1 MHHHAAMKRFVITAL
16 CALPLVLSAQV
27 LNKPKIATTPWAT
40 GLNEPVSLANCG
52 DTRLFVV
59 EKDGLIRIIS
69 DSMTVVQRPFLD
81 ISGPVNS
88 AGNEQGL
95 LGLAFEA
102 NYLDSGY
109 FYVYYISGGGNGNSR
124 ISRFR
129 VSSDPDSA
137 DVASEQVVYE
147 WPQPYGNHNGGNI
160 LFGPDG
166 YLYIGFGDGGSAN
179 DPPQN
184 GQDLTEP
191 LGDMIRIDVSQ
202 HNDTFLIPPTNPW
215 INHGDTLPEIWAS
228 GLRNP
233 WRWSFDR
240 LTGDLWIGDVGQYD
254 WEEVDF
260 WPAGDNSGPNFGWRC
275 REGNVANPGVTQS
288 NCLGAGAYDGPVSV
302 HGHAAPTNWC
312 SITGGFVYRGSR
324 YPHLYGHYVF
334 VDYCAGDFV
343 TYGAGTTNDVDT
355 LLLTNTGGYAAF
367 GEDHE
372 GELYVANQ
380 QNGQVRKLFDPCPMS
395 EPLITNDG
403 YTLTATDGNSY
414 QWYLNGAVIPGA
426 TEASY
431 VPEVGGDYQV
441 RVNFSTLCNL
451 ISDTLIF
458 IATGVDERTVS
469 GLALFPQPAKDR
481 VIIERAYAND
491 VAGLSVFDAVG
502 RMVFTATWTKGQ
514 RQMEVDVATFP
525 VGSYVVRLE
534 SVGTGTPVSAPLIIA
549 R

>member
-1 MHHHAAMKRFVITAL
+1 MRPFAIAFAL
-16 CALPLVLSAQV
+16 TLPMVLSAQV

-59 EKDGLIRIIS
+59 EKDGRIRIIS
-69 DSMTVVQRPFLD
+69 DSLTVVQRPFLD

-95 LGLAFEA
+95 LGLAFEPS
-102 NYLDSGY
+102 YLDSGY
-109 FYVYYISGGGNGNSR
+109 FYVYYISGGGNGSSR
-124 ISRFR
+124 ISRFH
-129 VSSDPDSA
+129 VSNDPDSA
-137 DVASEQVVYE
+137 DVASEQVLYE

-160 LFGPDG
+160 MFGPDG

-179 DPPQN
+179 DPPDN
-184 GQDLTEP
+184 GQDLTDP
-191 LGDMIRIDVSQ
+191 LGDIIRIDVSQ
-202 HNDTFLIPPTNPW
+202 HNDSFLIPPTNPFT
-215 INHGDTLPEIWAS
+215 NNGDTLPEIWAS

-275 REGNVANPGVTQS
+275 REGVVANPGVSQS
-288 NCLGAGAYDGPVSV
+288 NCLGASAYDGPVSV
-302 HGHAAPTNWC
+302 HGHASPTSWC

-334 VDYCAGDFV
+334 VDYCAGDFM
-343 TYGAGTTNDVDT
+343 TYAAGTNNDVDT
-355 LLLTNTGGYAAF
+355 LLLTPTGGYAAF
-367 GEDHE
+367 GEDAE

-395 EPLITNDG
+395 EPLIANDG
-403 YTLTATDGNSY
+403 YLLSATEGNSY
-414 QWYLNGAVIPGA
+414 QWYLNGAVITGA
-426 TEASY
+426 TGQTY
-431 VPEVGGDYQV
+431 VPEVGGNYQV
-441 RVNFSTLCNL
+441 RVSFSGLCNL
-451 ISDTLIF
+451 ISDTLLF
-458 IATGVDERTVS
+458 IATDIQEQDGNAIAV
-469 GLALFPQPAKDR
+469 FPQPAKDR
-481 VIIERAYAND
+481 VIIERTATAE
-491 VAGLSVFDAVG
+491 ASELRIFDAMG
-502 RMVFTATWTKGQ
+502 RVVFTSMWTKGQ
-514 RQMEVDVATFP
+514 QQMDVDVAAFP
-525 VGSYVVRLE
+525 IGTYVVRIDGP
-534 SVGTGTPVSAPLIIA
+534 GTMKPANTPLVIA